1 MFSFFLVFGFLVGG
15 GLGSFLGFWKIK
27 RKVPNNGAL
36 AGVGIN
42 RCYYYYYKTRVA
54 TQHLM
59 SILNTRSKLNLQE
72 TSIHSLGLFINDK
85 NSTTT
90 LRNKTEYID
99 VILDSNAMDVNNSV
113 QADEEMKITTGHDL
127 NDQCSSL
134 IDNYHPALFQSP
146 LRTIEKYDGSGDA
159 EQWLKSIL
167 AKFELFHLTSMEKY
181 NFLSDILA
189 GEALIWYGRQQAS
202 MPNFVSFIN
211 KFLKYYGSPLIKQD
225 ELPSVNSPVIQPT
238 TIDNLVNKQPV
249 INSFRTKML
258 MHNLEKL
265 PKFTGKSKQNVS
277 KWLREFQ
284 QAMHIC
290 NLSDEEK
297 LFFVSSWLEAEA
309 RDWFFDNTHLFPTW
323 SVFVTKLMK
332 TFESSGKADTA
343 FNRLRH
349 YEQGV
354 NQDVRQYYFEIMKLC
369 KETNL
374 NMDEASQLQYL
385 KDGLK
390 PSLRFDILLKDPK
403 STEEFLEYAQRIEQL
418 KSLVEKQTIDDPM
431 ENYNISS
438 SMSNTKS
445 NNNITD
451 YQRNSSQQNSSSS
464 YGNTSYE
471 NNSFPSDSSRPMATA
486 TTTSNQYN
494 NDIPK
499 PPYQCY
505 KCGGIDHFIRNCP
518 HFP

>member
-134 IDNYHPALFQSP
+134 IDNYHPALFQSQ

-167 AKFELFHLTSMEKY
+167 EKFELFHLTSIEKY
-181 NFLSDILA
+181 NFISDILA
-189 GEALIWYGRQQAS
+189 GEALIWYGRQQDT
-202 MPNFVSFIN
+202 MPNFASFIN
-211 KFLKYYGSPLIKQD
+211 KFLQYYGSPLTKQD
-225 ELPSVNSPVIQPT
+225 ELTSVHSPVIQPT

-297 LFFVSSWLEAEA
+297 LFFVASWLEAEA
-309 RDWFFDNTHLFPTW
+309 RDWFFDNAHSFPTW
-323 SVFVTKLMK
+323 SIFVTKLTK
-332 TFESSGKADTA
+332 TFESSGKADIA

-349 YEQGV
+349 YEQGI

-369 KETNL
+369 KETNP
-374 NMDEASQLQYL
+374 NMDEASKLQYL

-403 STEEFLEYAQRIEQL
+403 SPEEFLEYAQRIEEL
-418 KSLVEKQTIDDPM
+418 KSLDEKQVMDGAM
-431 ENYNISS
+431 ENYNTSS
-438 SMSNTKS
+438 SMGNRKS
-445 NNNITD
+445 NNITG
-451 YQRNSSQQNSSSS
+451 YQRNSSKPYSSSS
-464 YGNTSYE
+464 Y
-471 NNSFPSDSSRPMATA
+471 AA

-494 NDIPK
+494 TDIPK

-518 HFP
+518 HFQ